1 MGGFSNNPDTQLMI
15 DLARLGV
22 DEANKKAMQKFF
34 TILDEE
40 KKARVLQILGS
51 EDEDIARL
59 IIATVPKMQT
69 ALQGKGKSLS
79 AVLKSAVSTIRS
91 SP

>member
-22 DEANKKAMQKFF
+22 DDVNKKAMQKFF
-34 TILDEE
+34 AALDEE
-40 KKARVLQILGS
+40 KKARALQILGS
-51 EDEDIARL
+51 EEEDIARL
-59 IIATVPKMQT
+59 VVATVPQMQA
-69 ALQGKGKSLS
+69 ALRGKGRSLTE
-79 AVLKSAVSTIRS
+79 VLKSAVSSLRS